1 MNDQIEIKDLDQ
13 LTEVDGADQ
22 IAVQRASDG
31 KLYRANKDEVKGDAA
46 TVDVHSTE
54 TGAAGTDAIVTNEGT
69 TSAAKFKFVIP
80 RGDKGEK
87 GNEGAQVDSV
97 EFSGNDM
104 IFTLDDG
111 SIVTLTNAKL
121 DLKGDT
127 GETGETGASIISAAF
142 VGNDLVFTKD
152 DSSTVTLAN
161 AKIVLKGDTGEV
173 GPAGDEVELRK
184 TETHIEWKLSKE
196 TDWNELIALSEI
208 TGEDGTNGQE
218 VSLQKTSTHIQ
229 WKLGDGAWQD
239 LIALSE
245 LKGEKGEA
253 GDTGI
258 TWESTWDIATP
269 YSARDVVYYDGS
281 SWIATQ
287 DNVGKTPSAISDY
300 WDLLAL
306 KGEDGEGQVDAVIS
320 PLTDGSPTTAAQVN
334 AIINTIA
341 AKGGGTIKFLV
352 GQYGFNDDINLKSG
366 VAIIPETPGGVLFSF
381 AGTNKGVKIH
391 GTLIYDTG
399 TVSITQGTNTV
410 TGHGTLF
417 EANVTAG
424 QKIFLYDKYWTI
436 ASVDSDTQLTLSTSY
451 TAQTLTEEPY
461 VIANTIEGVTVGLFA
476 IFGSSGAGISIQYA
490 ANIFPDMILIGNDIG
505 VKFNKA
511 TIVNVTVFLG
521 DSNRVHLYGDTNK
534 TSIREGAMENSTE
547 KGLHLTNGISNHFE
561 DIGIWNSGQEGIYVE
576 NAKESII
583 SGVFTYFS
591 GADGIKMVNTKALK
605 LANSFSKYNTG
616 NGLTIDSNCEDNIV
630 VGCDLGE
637 NTGDDIGDSGTRT
650 VISGCSPIAINSFEQ
665 TANKKT
671 AFQETPTDTAY
682 PTEKLVKD
690 SLDAKLAI
698 TSKASSSEINTG
710 TEDGKYT
717 TPKGLA
723 EQTVLEKTANKKTN
737 LTDNS
742 DDYYPTQKAVKTA
755 VDTKQDNLTTTTVEI
770 TVADW
775 DGGTTVTKT
784 VSGMKPT
791 SLVWVSPAVASM
803 EKYLEFNVMATAQ
816 DTDEITF
823 TADETPDEAININI
837 IYEL

>member
-1 MNDQIEIKDLDQ
+1 MKKSDQIEIKDLDK
-13 LTEVDGADQ
+13 LDEVDGEDQ

-31 KLYRANKDEVKGDAA
+31 KLYRANKNEVKGDAA

-54 TGAAGTDAIVTNEGT
+54 TGAAGTDAVVTNEGT

-87 GNEGAQVDSV
+87 GDKGDKGEQGEQGIQG
-97 EFSGNDM
+97 ERGE
-104 IFTLDDG
+104 
-111 SIVTLTNAKL
+111 
-121 DLKGDT
+121 KGDT
-127 GETGETGASIISAAF
+127 GEKGE
-142 VGNDLVFTKD
+142 
-152 DSSTVTLAN
+152 
-161 AKIVLKGDTGEV
+161 KGDTG
-173 GPAGDEVELRK
+173 
-184 TETHIEWKLSKE
+184 
-196 TDWNELIALSEI
+196 
-208 TGEDGTNGQE
+208 
-218 VSLQKTSTHIQ
+218 
-229 WKLGDGAWQD
+229 
-239 LIALSE
+239 
-245 LKGEKGEA
+245 
-253 GDTGI
+253 DTGI
-258 TWESTWDIATP
+258 SWESTWNAETQ
-269 YSARDVVYYDGS
+269 YSTRDVVYYDGS

-287 DNVGKTPSAISDY
+287 DSIGKTPSAISAY

-334 AIINTIA
+334 AIIDTIA

-436 ASVDSDTQLTLSTSY
+436 ASVDSDTQLTLSTNY
-451 TAQTLTEEPY
+451 TAQTLTEESY
-461 VIANTIEGVTVGLFA
+461 VIVNTIESVTVGLFA

-505 VKFNKA
+505 VKLNMA
-511 TIVNVTVFLG
+511 TVVNITTFLG
-521 DSNRVHLYGDTNK
+521 DSNRIHLYGDTNK
-534 TSIREGAMENSTE
+534 TAIREGAMENATE
-547 KGLHLTNGISNHFE
+547 KGLYLTNGISNYFE
-561 DIGIWNSGQEGIYVE
+561 DIGIWNSGEEGIYIE
-576 NAKESII
+576 NARESTI

-591 GADGIKMVNTKALK
+591 GADGIKMVNTKAFK
-605 LANSFSKYNTG
+605 LVNSFSKYNTG
-616 NGLTIDSNCEDNIV
+616 NGITVDENCEDNIII
-630 VGCDLGE
+630 GCDLRD
-637 NTGDDIGDSGTRT
+637 NTEDSISDSGTRT
-650 VISGCSPIAINSFEQ
+650 IISGCSPADVNSFEQ
-665 TANKKT
+665 
-671 AFQETPTDTAY
+671 
-682 PTEKLVKD
+682 
-690 SLDAKLAI
+690 
-698 TSKASSSEINTG
+698 
-710 TEDGKYT
+710 
-717 TPKGLA
+717 
-723 EQTVLEKTANKKTN
+723 TANKKTN

-755 VDTKQDNLTTTTVEI
+755 VDAKTDKSTLTTKGDIYVASAASTPARVGVGDNGQVLTADSNQSTGIKWATPTTVPTKASGSELDTGTDDDKFATAKALKDSKYRNLTTTVIEI

-791 SLVWVSPAVASM
+791 SLVWVSPAVASYD
-803 EKYLEFNVMATAQ
+803 KFVEFGIKATAQ
-816 DTDEITF
+816 DTDKITF
-823 TADETPDEAININI
+823 TADETPDETININI